1 MRMPKRIATVG
12 GIFISISGIINTA
25 LGIQVGALYYEIY
38 PGGKMGHVGII
49 SGIIAVLIGF
59 FIVFGVVPLYNR
71 DNKKL
76 VLLAGILTMV
86 LGHAGAVAGA
96 LYVGTMGMIL
106 CYVGGIWLLVAI
118 ARRKKI

>member
-1 MRMPKRIATVG
+1 
-12 GIFISISGIINTA
+12 
-25 LGIQVGALYYEIY
+25 
-38 PGGKMGHVGII
+38 MGHVGII